1 MKTIDRA
8 NRLTALVFFVVAVI
22 FPSSSF
28 ADDVDDVMAVVQ
40 QYGDLEG
47 DLEAQANLMRSDRVH
62 IVGGNRQTD
71 QAKNREIQLATRNRE
86 EALNGGKT
94 GYITTIED
102 LDVSIHGDVAVASF
116 KQWWNIYPTGQ
127 EAILSTPAW
136 LTLVLVKDGS
146 GWFIKHTHASP
157 VSGN

>member
-8 NRLTALVFFVVAVI
+8 NCLATLIFLMAGVVLP
-22 FPSSSF
+22 FSTF
-28 ADDVDDVMAVVQ
+28 ADDVDDVMAVIQ

-62 IVGGNRQTD
+62 IVGGNRQTN

-157 VSGN
+157 VSGG

>member
-8 NRLTALVFFVVAVI
+8 NCVATLIFLMAGVVL
-22 FPSSSF
+22 PSSAF
-28 ADDVDDVMAVVQ
+28 ADDIDDVMAVIQ

-62 IVGGNRQTD
+62 IVGGNRQTN

-86 EALNGGKT
+86 ESLNGGKT
-94 GYITTIED
+94 EYITTIED

-127 EAILSTPAW
+127 EAVLSTPTW

>member
-1 MKTIDRA
+1 MKTTDRA
-8 NRLTALVFFVVAVI
+8 NYLAIFILLMAGVVLPFSA
-22 FPSSSF
+22 F
-28 ADDVDDVMAVVQ
+28 ADDVDDVMAVIQ

-47 DLEAQANLMRSDRVH
+47 DLEAQANLMRSERVH
-62 IVGGNRQTD
+62 IVGGNRQTN

-86 EALNGGKT
+86 ESLNGGKT
-94 GYITTIED
+94 EYITTIED

>member
-8 NRLTALVFFVVAVI
+8 NYLARLIFLMAGVVLP
-22 FPSSSF
+22 PSAF
-28 ADDVDDVMAVVQ
+28 ADDVDDVMAVIQ

-62 IVGGNRQTD
+62 IVGGNRQTN

-86 EALNGGKT
+86 ESLNGGKT
-94 GYITTIED
+94 EYITTIED

-116 KQWWNIYPTGQ
+116 KQWWNIYPTGE

>member
-1 MKTIDRA
+1 MKTIDRV
-8 NRLTALVFFVVAVI
+8 NRLTALVFAVFAVI
-22 FPSSSF
+22 FSSISF
-28 ADDVDDVMAVVQ
+28 ADDADDVMAVIQ

-62 IVGGNRQTD
+62 IVGGNRQTN

-86 EALNGGKT
+86 ESLNGGKT
-94 GYITTIED
+94 EYITTIED

>member
-8 NRLTALVFFVVAVI
+8 NRLTALLFSVFAVT
-22 FPSSSF
+22 FSSISF
-28 ADDVDDVMAVVQ
+28 ADDADDVMAVIQ

-62 IVGGNRQTD
+62 IVGGNRQTN

-86 EALNGGKT
+86 ESLNGGKT
-94 GYITTIED
+94 EYITTIED

-116 KQWWNIYPTGQ
+116 KQWWNIYPTGE

-136 LTLVLVKDGS
+136 LTLVLVKDAS
-146 GWFIKHTHASP
+146 GWFIKPTHASP
-157 VSGN
+157 VSGD

>member
-1 MKTIDRA
+1 MKTTDRA
-8 NRLTALVFFVVAVI
+8 NYLAIFILLMAGVVLPFSA
-22 FPSSSF
+22 F
-28 ADDVDDVMAVVQ
+28 ADDVDDVMAVIQ

-62 IVGGNRQTD
+62 IVGGNRQTN

-86 EALNGGKT
+86 ESLNGGKT
-94 GYITTIED
+94 EYITTIED

>member
-1 MKTIDRA
+1 MKTTDRA
-8 NRLTALVFFVVAVI
+8 NFLAIFTLLMAGVVLPFSA
-22 FPSSSF
+22 F
-28 ADDVDDVMAVVQ
+28 ADDVDDVMAVIQ

-47 DLEAQANLMRSDRVH
+47 AIEAQANLMRSDRVH
-62 IVGGNRQTD
+62 IVGGNRQTN

-86 EALNGGKT
+86 ESLNGGKT
-94 GYITTIED
+94 EYITTIED

-127 EAILSTPAW
+127 EAVLSTPTW

>member
-8 NRLTALVFFVVAVI
+8 NRLMALVFAVFAVI
-22 FPSSSF
+22 FSSISF
-28 ADDVDDVMAVVQ
+28 ADDADDVMAVIQ

-62 IVGGNRQTD
+62 IVGGNRQTN
-71 QAKNREIQLATRNRE
+71 QAKNREIQLATRNRQ

-94 GYITTIED
+94 EYITTIED

-157 VSGN
+157 VSVN

>member
-1 MKTIDRA
+1 MKTIDLA
-8 NRLTALVFFVVAVI
+8 NCLTALVFFMFAVI
-22 FPSSSF
+22 FSSISF
-28 ADDVDDVMAVVQ
+28 ADDADDVMAVIQ

-62 IVGGNRQTD
+62 IVGGNRQTN
-71 QAKNREIQLATRNRE
+71 QAKNREIQLATRNRQ

-94 GYITTIED
+94 EYITTIED

-157 VSGN
+157 VSVN

>member
-8 NRLTALVFFVVAVI
+8 NRLMALVFAVFAVI
-22 FPSSSF
+22 FSSISF
-28 ADDVDDVMAVVQ
+28 ADDADDVMAVIQ

-62 IVGGNRQTD
+62 IVGGNRQTN
-71 QAKNREIQLATRNRE
+71 QAKNREIQLATRNRQ

-94 GYITTIED
+94 EYITTIED
-102 LDVSIHGDVAVASF
+102 VDVSVHGDVAVASF
-116 KQWWNIYPTGQ
+116 KQWWNIYPAEQ
-127 EAILSTPAW
+127 EAILSAPTW

-157 VSGN
+157 VSVN

>member
-22 FPSSSF
+22 FPSGSF

-157 VSGN
+157 VSGG

>member
-8 NRLTALVFFVVAVI
+8 NCLAILIFLMAGVVL
-22 FPSSSF
+22 PSSIF
-28 ADDVDDVMAVVQ
+28 ADDVDDVMAVIQ

-62 IVGGNRQTD
+62 IVGGNRQTN

-94 GYITTIED
+94 EYITTIED
-102 LDVSIHGDVAVASF
+102 LDVSIHGGVAVASF

-157 VSGN
+157 TSGN

>member
-1 MKTIDRA
+1 MKTIDLA
-8 NRLTALVFFVVAVI
+8 NCLTALVFFMFAVI
-22 FPSSSF
+22 FSSSSF
-28 ADDVDDVMAVVQ
+28 ADDEDDVMAVIQ

-62 IVGGNRQTD
+62 IVGGNRQTN
-71 QAKNREIQLATRNRE
+71 QAKNREIQLATRNRQ

-94 GYITTIED
+94 EYITTIED
-102 LDVSIHGDVAVASF
+102 VDVSVHGDVAVASF
-116 KQWWNIYPTGQ
+116 KQWWNIYPVGQ
-127 EAILSTPAW
+127 EAILSTPTW

>member
-8 NRLTALVFFVVAVI
+8 NRLMALVFAVFAVI
-22 FPSSSF
+22 FSSISF
-28 ADDVDDVMAVVQ
+28 ADDADDVMAVIQ

-62 IVGGNRQTD
+62 IVGGNRQTN
-71 QAKNREIQLATRNRE
+71 QAKNREIQLATRNRQ

-94 GYITTIED
+94 EYITTIED
-102 LDVSIHGDVAVASF
+102 VAVSVHGDVAVASF
-116 KQWWNIYPTGQ
+116 KQWWNIYPAGQ
-127 EAILSTPAW
+127 EAILSAPAW

-157 VSGN
+157 VSVN

>member
-1 MKTIDRA
+1 MKTIDRS
-8 NRLTALVFFVVAVI
+8 NRLTALVFAVFAVI
-22 FPSSSF
+22 FSSVSF
-28 ADDVDDVMAVVQ
+28 ADDADDVMAVIQ

-62 IVGGNRQTD
+62 IVAGNRQTN
-71 QAKNREIQLATRNRE
+71 QAKNREIQLATRNRQ

-94 GYITTIED
+94 EYITTIED

-116 KQWWNIYPTGQ
+116 KQWWNIYPAGL
-127 EAILSTPAW
+127 EAILSAPTW

-146 GWFIKHTHASP
+146 GWVIKHTHASP
-157 VSGN
+157 VSVN

>member
-1 MKTIDRA
+1 M
-8 NRLTALVFFVVAVI
+8 AVI
-22 FPSSSF
+22 
-28 ADDVDDVMAVVQ
+28 Q

-62 IVGGNRQTD
+62 IVGGNRQTN

-86 EALNGGKT
+86 ESLNGGKT
-94 GYITTIED
+94 EYITTIED

-116 KQWWNIYPTGQ
+116 KQWWNIYPTGE
-127 EAILSTPAW
+127 EAILSTPTW

>member
-1 MKTIDRA
+1 MKTTDRA
-8 NRLTALVFFVVAVI
+8 NFLAIFTLLMAGVVLPFSA
-22 FPSSSF
+22 F
-28 ADDVDDVMAVVQ
+28 ADDVDDVMAVIQ

-62 IVGGNRQTD
+62 IVGGNRQTN

-86 EALNGGKT
+86 ESLNGGKT
-94 GYITTIED
+94 EYITTIED

-116 KQWWNIYPTGQ
+116 KQWWNIYPTGE
-127 EAILSTPAW
+127 EAILSTPTW

>member
-1 MKTIDRA
+1 MRTIDRA
-8 NRLTALVFFVVAVI
+8 NCLTALVFFMFAVI
-22 FPSSSF
+22 FSSSSF
-28 ADDVDDVMAVVQ
+28 ADDADDVMAVIQ

-62 IVGGNRQTD
+62 IVGGNRQTN
-71 QAKNREIQLATRNRE
+71 QAKNREIQLATRNRQ

-94 GYITTIED
+94 EYITTIED
-102 LDVSIHGDVAVASF
+102 VDVSVHRDVAVASF
-116 KQWWNIYPTGQ
+116 KQWWNIYPAGQ

-157 VSGN
+157 VSVN

>member
-1 MKTIDRA
+1 MKTIDLA
-8 NRLTALVFFVVAVI
+8 NCLTALVFFMFAVI
-22 FPSSSF
+22 FSSSSF
-28 ADDVDDVMAVVQ
+28 ADDADDVMAVIQ

-62 IVGGNRQTD
+62 IVGGNRQTN
-71 QAKNREIQLATRNRE
+71 QAKNREIQLATRNRQ

-94 GYITTIED
+94 QYITTIED

-157 VSGN
+157 VSVN

>member
-1 MKTIDRA
+1 MKCIDQA
-8 NRLTALVFFVVAVI
+8 SYFAALIFALVGLVF
-22 FPSSSF
+22 SSSAF
-28 ADDVDDVMAVVQ
+28 ADDRDDVMVVIQ

-62 IVGGNRQTD
+62 IVGGNRQTN

-86 EALNGGKT
+86 ESLNGGKT
-94 GYITTIED
+94 EYITTIED
-102 LDVSIHGDVAVASF
+102 LDVSIHGAVAVASF
-116 KQWWNIYPTGQ
+116 KQWWNIYPNDQ
-127 EAILSTPAW
+127 EAILSTPTW

>member
-8 NRLTALVFFVVAVI
+8 NYLPTLIFLMAGVVLP
-22 FPSSSF
+22 PSAF
-28 ADDVDDVMAVVQ
+28 ADDVDDVMAVIQ

-62 IVGGNRQTD
+62 IVGGNRQTN

-86 EALNGGKT
+86 ESLNGGKT
-94 GYITTIED
+94 EYITTIED

-127 EAILSTPAW
+127 EAVLSTPTW

>member
-22 FPSSSF
+22 FSSISF
-28 ADDVDDVMAVVQ
+28 ADDADDVMAVIQ

-62 IVGGNRQTD
+62 IVGGNRQTN
-71 QAKNREIQLATRNRE
+71 QAKNREIQLATRSRQ

-94 GYITTIED
+94 EYITTIED

-116 KQWWNIYPTGQ
+116 KQWWNIYPAGQ

-157 VSGN
+157 VSVN

>member
-8 NRLTALVFFVVAVI
+8 NYLATLIFLMAGVVL
-22 FPSSSF
+22 PSSAF
-28 ADDVDDVMAVVQ
+28 ADDIDDVMAVIQ

-62 IVGGNRQTD
+62 IVGGNRQTN

-86 EALNGGKT
+86 ESLNGGKT
-94 GYITTIED
+94 EYITTIED

>member
-1 MKTIDRA
+1 MKTTDRA
-8 NRLTALVFFVVAVI
+8 NFLAIFTLLMAGVVLPFSA
-22 FPSSSF
+22 F
-28 ADDVDDVMAVVQ
+28 ADDVDDVMAVIQ

-62 IVGGNRQTD
+62 IVGGNRQTN

-86 EALNGGKT
+86 ESLNGGKT
-94 GYITTIED
+94 EYITTIED

>member
-8 NRLTALVFFVVAVI
+8 NRLMALVFAVFAVI
-22 FPSSSF
+22 FSSISF
-28 ADDVDDVMAVVQ
+28 ADDADDVMAVIQ

-62 IVGGNRQTD
+62 IVGGNRQTN
-71 QAKNREIQLATRNRE
+71 QAKNREIQLATRNRQ

-94 GYITTIED
+94 QYITTIED

-157 VSGN
+157 VSVN

>member
-1 MKTIDRA
+1 MKSIDRA
-8 NRLTALVFFVVAVI
+8 SYLTALMLVMAGI
-22 FPSSSF
+22 TLSPNTF
-28 ADDVDDVMAVVQ
+28 ADDADDVMAVIQ

-62 IVGGNRQTD
+62 IVGGNRQTN

-86 EALNGGKT
+86 ESLNGGKT
-94 GYITTIED
+94 EYITTIED
-102 LDVSIHGDVAVASF
+102 LDVSIHGDVAIASF
-116 KQWWNIYPTGQ
+116 KQWWNIYPTDQ
-127 EAILSTPAW
+127 EAILSTPTW

>member
-22 FPSSSF
+22 FPSGSF

>member
-1 MKTIDRA
+1 MKTIDLA
-8 NRLTALVFFVVAVI
+8 NCLTALVFFMFAVI
-22 FPSSSF
+22 FSSSSF
-28 ADDVDDVMAVVQ
+28 ADDADDVMAVIQ

-62 IVGGNRQTD
+62 IVGGNRQTN
-71 QAKNREIQLATRNRE
+71 QAKNREIQLATRNRQ

-94 GYITTIED
+94 EYITTIED

-157 VSGN
+157 VSVN

>member
-1 MKTIDRA
+1 MKTNDLA
-8 NRLTALVFFVVAVI
+8 NCLTALVFFMFAVI
-22 FPSSSF
+22 FSSSSF
-28 ADDVDDVMAVVQ
+28 ADDADDVMAVIQ

-62 IVGGNRQTD
+62 IVGGNRQTN
-71 QAKNREIQLATRNRE
+71 QAKNREIQLATRNRQ

-94 GYITTIED
+94 EYITTIED
-102 LDVSIHGDVAVASF
+102 VAVSVHGDVAVASF

-157 VSGN
+157 VSVN

>member
-1 MKTIDRA
+1 MKTIDLA
-8 NRLTALVFFVVAVI
+8 NCLTGLVFFMFAVI
-22 FPSSSF
+22 FSSSSF
-28 ADDVDDVMAVVQ
+28 ADDADDVMAVIQ

-62 IVGGNRQTD
+62 IVGGNRQTN
-71 QAKNREIQLATRNRE
+71 QAKNREIQLATRNRQ

-94 GYITTIED
+94 EYITTIED
-102 LDVSIHGDVAVASF
+102 VDVSVHGDVAVASF

-157 VSGN
+157 VSVN

>member
-1 MKTIDRA
+1 MKTTDRA
-8 NRLTALVFFVVAVI
+8 NCLAIFILLMAGVVLPFSA
-22 FPSSSF
+22 F
-28 ADDVDDVMAVVQ
+28 ADDVDDVMAVIQ

-62 IVGGNRQTD
+62 IVGGNRQTN

-86 EALNGGKT
+86 ESLNGGKT
-94 GYITTIED
+94 EYITTIED

>member
-8 NRLTALVFFVVAVI
+8 NRLMALVFAVFAVI
-22 FPSSSF
+22 FSSISF
-28 ADDVDDVMAVVQ
+28 ADDADDVMAVIQ

-62 IVGGNRQTD
+62 IVGGNRQTN
-71 QAKNREIQLATRNRE
+71 QAKNREIQLATRSRQ

-94 GYITTIED
+94 EYITTIED

-157 VSGN
+157 VSVN

>member
-1 MKTIDRA
+1 
-8 NRLTALVFFVVAVI
+8 
-22 FPSSSF
+22 
-28 ADDVDDVMAVVQ
+28 
-40 QYGDLEG
+40 
-47 DLEAQANLMRSDRVH
+47 MRSDRVH
-62 IVGGNRQTD
+62 IVGGNRQTN

-136 LTLVLVKDGS
+136 LTLVLVKDGL

-157 VSGN
+157 VSGD